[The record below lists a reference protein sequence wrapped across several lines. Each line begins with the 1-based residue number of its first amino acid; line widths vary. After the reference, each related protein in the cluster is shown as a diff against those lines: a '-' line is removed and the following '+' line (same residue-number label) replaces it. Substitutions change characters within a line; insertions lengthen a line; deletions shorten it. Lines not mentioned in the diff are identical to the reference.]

1 MSIWSKIP
9 GMGQRIVNIPPDE
22 NEEKL
27 FAGDAIPDDMQ
38 AEINKL
44 SLKEREDNHEL
55 RQKYLDKLFRM
66 IKLWL
71 FFNAFII
78 LAQGITLTFKP
89 YFSISF
95 MLERSTII
103 AVLTTT
109 TATVLGLFGIAARWL
124 FPRKGE

>member
-1 MSIWSKIP
+1 
-9 GMGQRIVNIPPDE
+9 
-22 NEEKL
+22 
-27 FAGDAIPDDMQ
+27 MQ